1 MQDDQ
6 FEWDDEKA
14 ETNEEKHSVSFDYAA
29 ELLLGDYVAFRAFVK
44 GETRFKAL
52 ARDRGEYFVVVYTER
67 EGRIRIISA
76 RHASEKGASS
86 YERYFN

>member
-52 ARDRGEYFVVVYTER
+52 ARPR
-67 EGRIRIISA
+67 
-76 RHASEKGASS
+76 
-86 YERYFN
+86 

>member
-29 ELLLGDYVAFRAFVK
+29 ELLLGDYVDVYYPQLGIVSKDVEIMSLSYDVLANAVTEMELGQIKTTFAQVLERTFE
-44 GETRFKAL
+44 GGIKA
-52 ARDRGEYFVVVYTER
+52 
-67 EGRIRIISA
+67 
-76 RHASEKGASS
+76 
-86 YERYFN
+86 